1 MAVSNQATKHSP
13 GAPPSAPGELADKV
27 TKAIKSDKERAE
39 LHVRLNVEGG
49 QHEERYE
56 FRFDASGGGEVEC
69 GLTCALSKR
78 DLAPATSKITATDFA
93 KLLKSVDIAK
103 LAEAAKAVPRIPP
116 DSLVGRLQVTDG
128 RQQVTVIFMADPE
141 QAKAA
146 GYEPPPEVTQIVEGI
161 YKQAA
166 KQLGVR
172 NARP

>member
-1 MAVSNQATKHSP
+1 MADSAAKQSP
-13 GAPPSAPGELADKV
+13 GDLPNAPEVLADKV
-27 TKAIKSDKERAE
+27 AQAVKGGKERAD

-49 QHEERYE
+49 VREERYE

-69 GLTCALSKR
+69 GLICAMSKR
-78 DLAPATSKITATDFA
+78 DHAPKASKITAAEFA
-93 KLLKSVDIAK
+93 KLLKSVDIDR

-116 DSLVGRLQVTDG
+116 DSLIGRLQVTDG
-128 RQQVTVIFMADPE
+128 QQEVTIIFMADPE
-141 QAKAA
+141 QAKTA
-146 GYEPPPEVTQIVEGI
+146 GYEPPPEVARLVDSI